1 MENAQVKEAELTPGM
16 RALLKPELARQGE
29 TESDIVAATIQRSTW
44 AFPTVD
50 PGTAWTVWTARR
62 VYFPVGYDGVEWAES
77 VSRNPYEEAPEH
89 HGSD

>member
-29 TESDIVAATIQRSTW
+29 TESDIVASVIQAGPF
-44 AFPTVD
+44 AFPTVEAW
-50 PGTAWTVWTARR
+50 TAWTAWTARR
-62 VYFPVGYDGVEWAES
+62 VYFPVGYAGEEWAES
-77 VSRNPYEEAPEH
+77 VSRNPCDEAPEH